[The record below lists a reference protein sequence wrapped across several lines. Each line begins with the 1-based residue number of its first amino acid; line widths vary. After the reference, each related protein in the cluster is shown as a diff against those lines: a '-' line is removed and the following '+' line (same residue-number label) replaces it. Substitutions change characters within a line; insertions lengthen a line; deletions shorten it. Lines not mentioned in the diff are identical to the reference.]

1 LRYTFQHRANEAG
14 TGKQWMPA
22 AGSYDRPSYS
32 SAVFSALPG
41 GSAGTVYP
49 GNTGMVFRYN
59 FIELAIPLGIIAL
72 GLLAGLIAET
82 IIFRRLRRL
91 SAATPWKSDEIIL
104 KAIGR
109 LPVLWAVIAAAYV
122 AVTIT
127 PLGREGSARLE
138 TALLVVVIFSVT
150 VFIARAGA
158 GLIALYARGKQGLLP
173 SVSIFTRIIRVAVF
187 VIGLLVI
194 LQSLGI
200 SVTPLI
206 TALGI
211 GGLAVSLALQDTLSN
226 LFAGLSM
233 TVSRQ
238 IRPGDYIQLASGE
251 QGYVT
256 DITWRNTTI
265 RALPNNMIIVPNA
278 KLASV
283 IITNYYFPEQE
294 MAVLVQVG
302 VSYDS
307 DLSRVERVTMEV
319 GREVMREVQGGVP
332 GFEPFI
338 RYHTFADFS
347 VNFTVILR
355 GREFT
360 DQYLLKHEFIKRLHV
375 RYAAEGIQI
384 PFPIRTVHLQEQR
397 NRR

>member
-1 LRYTFQHRANEAG
+1 
-14 TGKQWMPA
+14 
-22 AGSYDRPSYS
+22 
-32 SAVFSALPG
+32 
-41 GSAGTVYP
+41 
-49 GNTGMVFRYN
+49 MVFRYN
-59 FIELAIPLGIIAL
+59 FIEHAIPLGIIAL

-91 SAATPWKSDEIIL
+91 SAATPWKIDGVIL
-104 KAIGR
+104 QAVGR
-109 LPVLWAVIAAAYV
+109 LPVLWAVIAGAYV
-122 AVTIT
+122 AVSLT
-127 PLGREGSARLE
+127 PLDREGRDRLE
-138 TALLVVVIFSVT
+138 TVLLVGAIFSVT

-158 GLIALYARGKQGLLP
+158 GLIAVYAQKKQGLLP

-194 LQSLGI
+194 LQSLDI
-200 SVTPLI
+200 SVTPII

-238 IRPGDYIQLASGE
+238 IRPGDYIQLDSGE

-307 DLSRVERVTMEV
+307 DLSRVEQVTMEV
-319 GREVMREVQGGVP
+319 GREIMREVPGGVP
-332 GFEPFI
+332 EFEPFI
-338 RYHTFADFS
+338 RYHTFSDYSINFS
-347 VNFTVILR
+347 VILR